1 MTARGYALAV
11 EVVERLAHDA
21 VPRVRAI
28 LAEQIK
34 SSPHVPVQVV
44 ELLAHDAE
52 LIVRAP
58 VLECSPLLQASA

>member
-1 MTARGYALAV
+1 M
-11 EVVERLAHDA
+11 ERLAHDA

-34 SSPHVPVQVV
+34 ASSQAPAHVV
-44 ELLAHDAE
+44 EVLAQDCE

-58 VLECSPLLQASA
+58 ILECSPLLQVPA